1 MIDSLIKRYIWLIQ
15 TIRDAGENGISF
27 SEIQNKWDKASANDN
42 HTPLISRTFHN
53 HRNAILLQFDI
64 EIKCNMSREKSYYY
78 IDKSDLEGNTIVT
91 WLINSM
97 ATESLLMDMKN
108 IHGKVLLEHIPS
120 GQEFFPVISQALQ
133 QDLRLLLSYK
143 SFHLHTPTY
152 TEVLIE
158 PLCLKL
164 FKRRWYLLAHNV
176 EKNAKR
182 IYALDRISQ
191 LKPTNQKFTYPQN
204 FNPEAFFADFFG
216 IATDSIINTQTP
228 IKVILK
234 TYREFSL
241 YLLTLPFHHSQK
253 LIEEGNDYKIF
264 EYRLIPTFDFMQEL
278 LSHGDYVEV
287 IRPSSLRNKMRC
299 LAQSLSD
306 MYGGPQKAADAS
318 S

>member
-15 TIRDAGENGISF
+15 TIRDAGENGIPF

-53 HRNAILLQFDI
+53 HRNAILLQFGI
-64 EIKCNMSREKSYYY
+64 EIKCNMSRENSYYY

-108 IHGKVLLEHIPS
+108 IHGKVLLEHIPE

-143 SFHLHTPTY
+143 SFHLNTQTY

-241 YLLTLPFHHSQK
+241 YLLSLPLHHSQR
-253 LIEEGNDYKIF
+253 LIEEGDDYKIF

-278 LSHGDYVEV
+278 LSHGDYVMIVEPQS
-287 IRPSSLRNKMRC
+287 IRDKMYC
-299 LAQSLSD
+299 LARNIL
-306 MYGGPQKAADAS
+306 KAYS
-318 S
+318 ENQ

>member
-15 TIRDAGENGISF
+15 TIRDAGENGIPF

-53 HRNAILLQFDI
+53 HRNAILLQFGI
-64 EIKCNMSREKSYYY
+64 EIKCNMSRENSYYY
-78 IDKSDLEGNTIVT
+78 IEKSDLEGNTIVT

-108 IHGKVLLEHIPS
+108 IHGKVLLEHIPE

-143 SFHLHTPTY
+143 SFHLNTQTY

-241 YLLTLPFHHSQK
+241 YLLSLPLHHSQR
-253 LIEEGNDYKIF
+253 LIEEGDDYKIF

-278 LSHGDYVEV
+278 LSHGDYVMIVEPQS
-287 IRPSSLRNKMRC
+287 IRDKMYC
-299 LAQSLSD
+299 LARNIL
-306 MYGGPQKAADAS
+306 KAYS
-318 S
+318 ENQ

>member
-15 TIRDAGENGISF
+15 TIRDAGESGISF

-42 HTPLISRTFHN
+42 HTPLILRTFHN
-53 HRNAILLQFDI
+53 HRNAILLQFGI
-64 EIKCNMSREKSYYY
+64 EIKCNMSRENSYYY

-108 IHGKVLLEHIPS
+108 IREKVLLEHIPE

-143 SFHLHTPTY
+143 SFHLNTPTY

-241 YLLTLPFHHSQK
+241 YLLALPFHHSQK

-287 IRPSSLRNKMRC
+287 IQPSSLRNKMRC
-299 LAQSLSD
+299 LTQSLSN

>member
-15 TIRDAGENGISF
+15 TIRDAGESGISF

-64 EIKCNMSREKSYYY
+64 EIKCNMSRENSYYY
-78 IDKSDLEGNTIVT
+78 IEKSDLEGNTIAT

-97 ATESLLMDMKN
+97 TTESLLMDMKN
-108 IHGKVLLEHIPS
+108 IREKVLLEHIPE

-143 SFHLHTPTY
+143 SFHLNTPTY

-204 FNPEAFFADFFG
+204 FNPELFFDDFFG
-216 IATDSIINTQTP
+216 IATDSIIKTQTP

-241 YLLTLPFHHSQK
+241 YLLSLPLHHSQR
-253 LIEEGNDYKIF
+253 LIEEGDDYKIF

-278 LSHGDYVEV
+278 LSHGDYVMIVEPQS
-287 IRPSSLRNKMRC
+287 IRDKMCC
-299 LAQSLSD
+299 LARNILKAYSESL
-306 MYGGPQKAADAS
+306 
-318 S
+318 

>member
-15 TIRDAGENGISF
+15 TIRDAGESGISF
-27 SEIQNKWDKASANDN
+27 SEIQNKWDKSSANDN
-42 HTPLISRTFHN
+42 HTPLIPRTFHN
-53 HRNAILLQFDI
+53 HRNAILLQFGI
-64 EIKCNMSREKSYYY
+64 EIKCNMSRENSYYY

-108 IHGKVLLEHIPS
+108 IRGKVLLEHIPS
-120 GQEFFPVISQALQ
+120 GQEFFPLISQALRKNI
-133 QDLRLLLSYK
+133 RLSLSYK
-143 SFHLHTPTY
+143 SFHLNTPMY

-241 YLLTLPFHHSQK
+241 YLLSLPLHHSQR
-253 LIEEGNDYKIF
+253 LIEEGDDYKIF

-278 LSHGDYVEV
+278 LSHGDYVMIVEPQS
-287 IRPSSLRNKMRC
+287 IRDKMYC
-299 LAQSLSD
+299 LARNIL
-306 MYGGPQKAADAS
+306 KAYS
-318 S
+318 ENQ